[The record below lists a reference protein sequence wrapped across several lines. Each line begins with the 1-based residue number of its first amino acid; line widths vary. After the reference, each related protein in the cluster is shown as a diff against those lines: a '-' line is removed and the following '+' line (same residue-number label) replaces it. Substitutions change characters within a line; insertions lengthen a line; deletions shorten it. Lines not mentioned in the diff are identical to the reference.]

1 MSAAAIVMMIVAIL
15 TLWGGLAAPAL
26 NLIRRPA
33 LSAYDDEI
41 PQEA

>member
-15 TLWGGLAAPAL
+15 TLWGGLAAATGSL
-26 NLIRRPA
+26 FRRPD
-33 LSAYDDEI
+33 LSALDDEV

>member
-15 TLWGGLAAPAL
+15 TLWGGLGAVAS
-26 NLIRRPA
+26 NLFRRPD
-33 LSAYDDEI
+33 LSAFDDES